1 MRVGVKREAEVKV
14 FLSSLNKTTV
24 CTFNAQSGRADR
36 RQSVGRTLSQQL
48 RRYCFKFEKIDNKP
62 DK

>member
-36 RQSVGRTLSQQL
+36 RILPQPL
-48 RRYCFKFEKIDNKP
+48 RGYCFKFENIDDRL